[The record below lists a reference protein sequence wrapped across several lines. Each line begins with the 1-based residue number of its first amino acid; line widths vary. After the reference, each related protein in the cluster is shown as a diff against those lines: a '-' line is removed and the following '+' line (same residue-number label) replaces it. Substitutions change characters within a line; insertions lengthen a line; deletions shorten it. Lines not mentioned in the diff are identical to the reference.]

1 MKIKIN
7 NAEGFT
13 LIEMM
18 IVIAII
24 GVLAAV
30 AIPSYNQHVQD
41 TAATDARASLIGLA
55 NAMER
60 HRAQNGS
67 YLGAADGGANNGA
80 PTVYHRQSPE
90 TGQANFNLTITVP
103 AGGAT
108 YTLTATA
115 TGGSGITAGD
125 TITLTSIGQRA
136 GTGTLANA
144 WN

>member
-1 MKIKIN
+1 MKDVKTK
-7 NAEGFT
+7 EVGFT

-24 GVLAAV
+24 GILAAV
-30 AIPSYNQHVQD
+30 AIPSYNQYVQD
-41 TAATDARASLIGLA
+41 NATTDARASLVGLA

-67 YLGAADGGANNGA
+67 YLSAAVGGIDNGA
-80 PTVYHRQSPE
+80 PDVYHRQSPE
-90 TGQANFNLTITVP
+90 SGQANFNLTIAVP
-103 AGGAT
+103 NGAA

-115 TGGSGITAGD
+115 TGASGITAGD
-125 TITLTSIGQRA
+125 TITLTSLGQR
-136 GTGTLANA
+136 GGSGTLANA